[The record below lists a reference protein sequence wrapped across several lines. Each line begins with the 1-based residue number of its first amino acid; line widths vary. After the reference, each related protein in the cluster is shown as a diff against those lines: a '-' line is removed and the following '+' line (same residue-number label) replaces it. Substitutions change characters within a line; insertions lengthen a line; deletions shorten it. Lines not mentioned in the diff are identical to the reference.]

1 MDNQETSY
9 VSNLPVYP
17 HQIIDEIYKE
27 NREAVNDEIN
37 QVDEMFLLEAAK

>member
-1 MDNQETSY
+1 MDYQEENY

-27 NREAVNDEIN
+27 NREAVNKEIDS
-37 QVDEMFLLEAAK
+37 VDEMFLLEAAK